1 MSNLR
6 VVVVG
11 CSLVGVAIGVLPSSS
26 LAQVAARGS
35 GDSDLAE
42 RIGEEALRERDLATK
57 VLKHPKSG
65 HLRIEAS
72 GLYDSNVLRNDLISG
87 LWNGDVL
94 SEELRRSTQDQLK
107 GNNRAGYILD
117 FRAMYSWS
125 DSLLGTSSLKPVI
138 SIAHHSVLG
147 LRFADDLYNLT
158 FFGNTAYEGSTA
170 SLGNTAFTQFTYQ
183 TFGFGFHDRT
193 SGSYLQLQLVNGQRG
208 SSATLRQ
215 ADLFT
220 ATDGRYLQLDFDGS
234 YLRSD
239 TSQGGFG
246 TSSGLGLALSV
257 AVEKAVPR
265 LGAGSAVQLSITDL
279 GFLIWNG
286 GSERLV
292 NNSVI
297 NYDGITVQNVFDL
310 DGVVV
315 DQAAL
320 QDTLGLNYNRGRYT
334 QLLPTVAQVR
344 LRTARTQHHKMLY
357 PGSYLWEV
365 SIDQRNLPG
374 YVPHV
379 SITRSFLGAR
389 KFKPEV
395 NVSYGGFGG
404 LRVGAGAQWLMHR
417 GAIMLRAP
425 NVLGMVSGTAS
436 GAGLMV
442 GAEFSL

>member
-1 MSNLR
+1 MSRGWLI
-6 VVVVG
+6 VVG
-11 CSLVGVAIGVLPSSS
+11 CSLFGVVVGTKNC
-26 LAQVAARGS
+26 LAQ
-35 GDSDLAE
+35 
-42 RIGEEALRERDLATK
+42 TK
-57 VLKHPKSG
+57 GKLVV
-65 HLRIEAS
+65 EAS
-72 GLYDSNVLRNDLISG
+72 GLYDSNALRNDLILG
-87 LWNGDVL
+87 LWRGDVL
-94 SEELRRSTQDQLK
+94 SEDLRRSTQDQLK
-107 GNNRAGYILD
+107 GNNRAGYALD
-117 FRAMYSWS
+117 FRATYSWGDRLFGS
-125 DSLLGTSSLKPVI
+125 GKLRPVI
-138 SIAHHSVLG
+138 SIAHHSVMG

-208 SSATLRQ
+208 SSATIRQ
-215 ADLFT
+215 ADLYT

-246 TSSGLGLALSV
+246 SSSGLGLALTM

-279 GFLIWNG
+279 GFVVWND

-292 NNSVI
+292 NNSII

-320 QDTLGLNYNRGRYT
+320 QDTLGLNYNQGRYA

-365 SIDQRNLPG
+365 SIDQRNLRG

-404 LRVGAGAQWLMHR
+404 LRVGAGAQWLMQR

-425 NVLGMVSGTAS
+425 NVLGMVSGAAS